1 MKTLLVG
8 NFGAHNV
15 GDELILCAAL
25 KDYPDAV
32 VMTADSKASQ
42 KFCDLEFKTVPFPP
56 TAFRSLWLYVS
67 NSVYRRRV
75 HNIKYFDKIV
85 FVGGGLFAI
94 KLRACLLWFL
104 VFKWLKFLN
113 PAAEFRMEFQ
123 GVDQGLNGLSRKLTA
138 QVFKAA
144 DFVSVRDENSL
155 QALKDLGV
163 DQVMLTEDRVWLWL
177 SGLDLE
183 KKFQFDEAETNHLIL
198 VNAIDYCHGEIFEVE
213 HNKLHHPIKFIA
225 FAPQDL
231 EYVPLGVE
239 VVLPKN
245 KHQVFEIFKLAT
257 QAVGER
263 LHFLIVAQVFADNR
277 GTVSL
282 LRKPYSEKVGFFA
295 EAHNIT
301 AYEPD

>member
-56 TAFRSLWLYVS
+56 TAFRSLWFYIS
-67 NSVYRRRV
+67 DSAYRCRV
-75 HNIKYFDKIV
+75 HRIRRFDTIV
-85 FVGGGLFAI
+85 FAGGGLFAI

-123 GVDQGLNGLSRKLTA
+123 GVDQGLNGLSQKLTA
-138 QVFKAA
+138 KVFKAA
-144 DFVSVRDENSL
+144 DFVSVRDEASK
-155 QALKDLGV
+155 QALEALEVKNIA
-163 DQVMLTEDRVWLWL
+163 LTQDRVWLWL
-177 SGLDLE
+177 SGLDLDLSA
-183 KKFQFDEAETNHLIL
+183 KAESSLLLI
-198 VNAIDYCHGEIFEVE
+198 NALDYGESVTFEVD
-213 HNKLHHPIKFIA
+213 HHLSTRYRKFVA
-225 FAPQDL
+225 FAPSDL
-231 EYVPLGVE
+231 KFAPLGIPA
-239 VVLPKN
+239 VLPQTK
-245 KHQVFEIFKLAT
+245 QEVFDLFSSAE

-263 LHFLIVAQVFADNR
+263 LHFLIVAQVFADDR

-282 LRKPYSEKVGFFA
+282 LRKPYAEKVKSFTS
-295 EAHNIT
+295 AHDIT
-301 AYEPD
+301 LYESD